1 MLKPIFK
8 FIFIVSLTVI
18 FAVPMIVGIT
28 YLFIKNGCSFNNFL
42 RRITDFIMPIEIGEN
57 DDNPPPPPKNKGNN
71 ILFFPESKQPPKNV
85 LFFPQIKDDDTPK
98 NPDKK

>member
-1 MLKPIFK
+1 MLKPIFY
-8 FIFIVSLTVI
+8 FIFIVTLI
-18 FAVPMIVGIT
+18 IILAVPAIVGIT
-28 YLFIKNGCSFNNFL
+28 YLFIKNGFSFNNFL
-42 RRITDFIMPIEIGEN
+42 RKILNAIMPLEIGEN

-85 LFFPQIKDDDTPK
+85 LFFPQIKDDDTPN